1 MEGPRTKKPLFGGP
15 RTNEPQLRADEYRLL
30 RDLISERLGI
40 WFGPES
46 RSSLERRL
54 RERLG
59 VRGLTSFAD
68 YYQLLKYS
76 PIGAEEWDEAGD
88 LLTTHETYFFR
99 EDYQLRAFQNELL
112 PMLAAKQR
120 RRIQVWSAGCSTG
133 EEAYTIAMLILESG
147 LFPAD
152 EGWEIRVYG
161 SDLSKK
167 CIAAAR
173 RGVYGPASFRT
184 TSEQAR
190 NKWFVPVQRGEPP
203 ATPGAATLLRS
214 RLASPDASR
223 PAGLGGAT
231 GDDPPSSST
240 MLYGVAPAVRALC
253 HFAQM
258 NLLDEERTHLV
269 GRCDVIFCR
278 NVVLYFDAAA
288 RRRVTEMFYER
299 LVPGGVLLLGHA
311 ESLLNVS
318 TAFELLH
325 LKEDLVY
332 RKPLSVAAPPPSS
345 PNISSK

>member
-1 MEGPRTKKPLFGGP
+1 MIRRFGGP
-15 RTNEPQLRADEYRLL
+15 RAGEPQLRADEYRLL
-30 RDLISERLGI
+30 RDLISERLGL
-40 WFGPES
+40 WFGPDS

-54 RERLG
+54 RDRLS
-59 VRGLTSFAD
+59 VRGLSSYAD

-76 PIGAEEWDEAGD
+76 PLGAEEWEEAGE

-99 EDYQLRAFQNELL
+99 EDYQLRAFSNELL
-112 PMLAAKQR
+112 PALAVKPRQ

-133 EEAYTIAMLILESG
+133 EEAYTIAMLFLESK
-147 LFPAD
+147 LFDGD
-152 EGWEIRVYG
+152 EWEIRVYG

-167 CIAAAR
+167 CIASAR
-173 RGVYGPASFRT
+173 RGVYGTSSFRST
-184 TSEQAR
+184 PSDQKS
-190 NKWFVPVQRGEPP
+190 KWFLP
-203 ATPGAATLLRS
+203 AENDTFS
-214 RLASPDASR
+214 
-223 PAGLGGAT
+223 
-231 GDDPPSSST
+231 
-240 MLYGVAPAVRALC
+240 VAPTARALC

-288 RRRVTEMFYER
+288 RRRVIDMFYER

-332 RKPLSVAAPPPSS
+332 RKPVQKGSE
-345 PNISSK
+345 

>member
-1 MEGPRTKKPLFGGP
+1 MVNKALFGSRRGIG
-15 RTNEPQLRADEYRLL
+15 EPQLRADEYRLL
-30 RDLISERLGI
+30 RDLVSERLGV

-54 RERLG
+54 RERLD

-68 YYQLLKYS
+68 YYHLLKYS
-76 PIGAEEWDEAGD
+76 PLASEEWDEAGD

-99 EDYQLRAFQNELL
+99 EDYQLRAFQHELL
-112 PMLAAKQR
+112 PMLAAKPR
-120 RRIQVWSAGCSTG
+120 RRVQVWSAGCSTG
-133 EEAYTIAMLILESG
+133 EEAYTIAMLILDSG
-147 LFPAD
+147 LFNPA
-152 EGWEIRVYG
+152 EGWELRVYG

-173 RGVYGPASFRT
+173 RGIYGPASFRV
-184 TSEQAR
+184 TSQEIR
-190 NKWFVPVQRGEPP
+190 KKWFLPLSVASSE
-203 ATPGAATLLRS
+203 LEE
-214 RLASPDASR
+214 ASPPTAQQ
-223 PAGLGGAT
+223 
-231 GDDPPSSST
+231 
-240 MLYGVAPAVRALC
+240 YGVAPAVRGLC

-288 RRRVTEMFYER
+288 RRRVIEMFYDR

-332 RKPLSVAAPPPSS
+332 RKPLLASS
-345 PNISSK
+345 AK

>member
-1 MEGPRTKKPLFGGP
+1 MTFRRPPSAGARAGEPRLG
-15 RTNEPQLRADEYRLL
+15 ADEYRLL
-30 RDLISERLGI
+30 RDLVSERLGV
-40 WFGPES
+40 WFGPEQ

-54 RERLG
+54 RDRLA
-59 VRGLTSFAD
+59 VHGLTSFAD

-76 PIGAEEWDEAGD
+76 PLAAEEWDDAGD
-88 LLTTHETYFFR
+88 ILTTHETYFFR
-99 EDYQLRAFQNELL
+99 EDYQLRAFGQEVL
-112 PMLAAKQR
+112 PALARRPR

-133 EEAYTIAMLILESG
+133 EEAYTIAMLILESN
-147 LFPAD
+147 LFDPAA
-152 EGWEIRVYG
+152 GWELRVYG

-184 TSEQAR
+184 TPEAAR
-190 NKWFVPVQRGEPP
+190 ARWFVPVPGDPVLPP
-203 ATPGAATLLRS
+203 QH
-214 RLASPDASR
+214 
-223 PAGLGGAT
+223 
-231 GDDPPSSST
+231 
-240 MLYGVAPAVRALC
+240 GVAPSVRALC

-258 NLLDEERTHLV
+258 NLLDDERTQLV

-288 RRRVTEMFYER
+288 RRRVIDMFYER

-332 RKPLSVAAPPPSS
+332 RKPASR
-345 PNISSK
+345 

>member
-1 MEGPRTKKPLFGGP
+1 MVKKPLFGARRGIG
-15 RTNEPQLRADEYRLL
+15 ESQLRADEYRLI
-30 RDLISERLGI
+30 RDLVSERLGI

-46 RSSLERRL
+46 RSSLARRL
-54 RERLG
+54 RERLD

-76 PIGAEEWDEAGD
+76 PLASEEWDEAGD

-99 EDYQLRAFQNELL
+99 EDYQLRAFQQELL
-112 PMLAAKQR
+112 PMLAAKPR

-147 LFPAD
+147 LFDPAQ
-152 EGWEIRVYG
+152 GWELRVYG

-173 RGVYGPASFRT
+173 RGIYGPASFRAT
-184 TSEQAR
+184 SDEARAKWFLPHGAPSEQAACTER
-190 NKWFVPVQRGEPP
+190 APARAPGVQH
-203 ATPGAATLLRS
+203 
-214 RLASPDASR
+214 
-223 PAGLGGAT
+223 
-231 GDDPPSSST
+231 
-240 MLYGVAPAVRALC
+240 YGVAPAVRGLC

-288 RRRVTEMFYER
+288 RRRVIEMFYER

-332 RKPLSVAAPPPSS
+332 RKPLLASSV
-345 PNISSK
+345 K

>member
-1 MEGPRTKKPLFGGP
+1 MKPRRFGPIARAGDIPLRP
-15 RTNEPQLRADEYRLL
+15 EEYRLL
-30 RDLISERLGI
+30 RDLVSERLGLF
-40 WFGPES
+40 FGPEL

-59 VRGLTSFAD
+59 VRGLSSFAD

-76 PIGAEEWDEAGD
+76 PLGAEEWDEAAE

-99 EDYQLRAFQNELL
+99 EDYQLRAFQQELL
-112 PMLAAKQR
+112 PALAKKER
-120 RRIQVWSAGCSTG
+120 KRIQIWSAGCSTG
-133 EEAYTIAMLILESG
+133 EEAYTIAMLILDSG
-147 LFPAD
+147 LFEPLAD
-152 EGWEIRVYG
+152 WEIRVHG

-173 RGVYGPASFRT
+173 RGIYGNSSFRV
-184 TSEQAR
+184 TSDELRTRWFLPSATEEGKSGVTATAR
-190 NKWFVPVQRGEPP
+190 
-203 ATPGAATLLRS
+203 S
-214 RLASPDASR
+214 
-223 PAGLGGAT
+223 
-231 GDDPPSSST
+231 
-240 MLYGVAPAVRALC
+240 LC

-269 GRCDVIFCR
+269 GKCDVIFCR

-288 RRRVTEMFYER
+288 RKRVIDMFYEQ

-332 RKPLSVAAPPPSS
+332 RKPTATS
-345 PNISSK
+345 PK

>member
-1 MEGPRTKKPLFGGP
+1 MKPRRFGPLARAGDVPLRP
-15 RTNEPQLRADEYRLL
+15 EEYRLL
-30 RDLISERLGI
+30 RDLIGERLGLF
-40 WFGPES
+40 FGPEL

-76 PIGAEEWDEAGD
+76 PLGAEEWEEAAE
-88 LLTTHETYFFR
+88 LLTVNETYFFR
-99 EDYQLRAFQNELL
+99 EDYQLRAFQQELL
-112 PMLAAKQR
+112 PALAKKER
-120 RRIQVWSAGCSTG
+120 KRIQIWSAGCSTG
-133 EEAYTIAMLILESG
+133 EEAYTIAMLILDSG
-147 LFPAD
+147 LFEPLGD
-152 EGWEIRVYG
+152 WEIRVHG

-173 RGVYGPASFRT
+173 RGIYGPMSFRS
-184 TSEQAR
+184 TSDERKAR
-190 NKWFVPVQRGEPP
+190 WFVP
-203 ATPGAATLLRS
+203 S
-214 RLASPDASR
+214 LAEEGKS
-223 PAGLGGAT
+223 
-231 GDDPPSSST
+231 
-240 MLYGVAPAVRALC
+240 GVAAAARSLC

-269 GRCDVIFCR
+269 GKCDVIFCR

-288 RRRVTEMFYER
+288 RRRVIDMFYEQ

-332 RKPLSVAAPPPSS
+332 KKPIAA
-345 PNISSK
+345 SSK

>member
-1 MEGPRTKKPLFGGP
+1 MTVKRSTATGLGPSLPKRRAFGGS
-15 RTNEPQLRADEYRLL
+15 RAGEAILRPDEYRLL
-30 RDLISERLGI
+30 RDLVSERLGI

-59 VRGLTSFAD
+59 VRGLTSFGD

-76 PIGAEEWDEAGD
+76 PLGAEEWDEAAD
-88 LLTTHETYFFR
+88 ILTTHETYFFR
-99 EDYQLRAFQNELL
+99 EDYQLRAFQHELL
-112 PMLAAKQR
+112 PALASGAR

-133 EEAYTIAMLILESG
+133 EEAYTIAMLVLESK
-147 LFPAD
+147 LFDA
-152 EGWEIRVYG
+152 GWEVRVHG
-161 SDLSKK
+161 SDLSKR

-173 RGVYGPASFRT
+173 RGVYGAASFRT
-184 TSEQAR
+184 TTDEMR
-190 NKWFVPVQRGEPP
+190 ERWFVP
-203 ATPGAATLLRS
+203 
-214 RLASPDASR
+214 SPDGS
-223 PAGLGGAT
+223 
-231 GDDPPSSST
+231 
-240 MLYGVAPAVRALC
+240 YGVAPSARSMC

-278 NVVLYFDAAA
+278 NVVLYFDAPA
-288 RRRVTEMFYER
+288 RRRVIEMFYER

-332 RKPLSVAAPPPSS
+332 RKPLSAPSNPR
-345 PNISSK
+345 

>member
-1 MEGPRTKKPLFGGP
+1 MKKPLFGGRRGP
-15 RTNEPQLRADEYRLL
+15 GEPQLRADEYRLL
-30 RDLISERLGI
+30 RDLVSERLGI

-54 RERLG
+54 RERLN

-76 PIGAEEWDEAGD
+76 PLAGEEWDEAGD

-99 EDYQLRAFQNELL
+99 EDYQLRAFQQELL
-112 PMLAAKQR
+112 PMLAAKPR

-147 LFPAD
+147 LFDPTA
-152 EGWEIRVYG
+152 GWELRVYG

-173 RGVYGPASFRT
+173 RGIYGPASFRA
-184 TSEQAR
+184 TSDEAR
-190 NKWFVPVQRGEPP
+190 AKWFVPHEASEP
-203 ATPGAATLLRS
+203 AFGSGGSARTVSGQAGH
-214 RLASPDASR
+214 
-223 PAGLGGAT
+223 AGLH
-231 GDDPPSSST
+231 
-240 MLYGVAPAVRALC
+240 GVVPAARTLC
-253 HFAQM
+253 HFTQM
-258 NLLDEERTHLV
+258 NLLDEERTQLV

-288 RRRVTEMFYER
+288 RRRVIEMFYDR

-311 ESLLNVS
+311 ESLLNVT

-332 RKPLSVAAPPPSS
+332 RKPLLPSS
-345 PNISSK
+345 VK